1 MPRWGGLPDSPGDV
15 RQWVWFAMSAGT
27 RTTEPMAEYIRVG
40 APANQSEREGIR
52 QLRDQLPD
60 HFIVIGNFELQL
72 PRRKNTLE
80 YDAVV
85 IGEWGVYAVEIKG
98 WGGLIE
104 GNMSKW
110 HLEWGRVENPFIRT
124 ETKAKALRDL
134 LVRNIDEFP
143 DELFCESVV
152 FLPREDVRLDIDD
165 PRNERLV
172 TRGSAWEF
180 FVAQHVEN
188 GPGLLRDDQ
197 LREAIRETIGP
208 RAEPG
213 STAPQVPNY
222 VIDEKIDRADHP
234 YREYIGRHEMLKSRG
249 KVRIKAYT
257 MDPLMPKSERQDKF
271 AQALRDLE
279 ALSCL
284 DGNPYVARA
293 YDMFRDDD
301 DELIIY
307 LVSEW
312 VGPTTLTDFIRAS
325 DYEGEPT
332 PDQRHERLMFAY
344 HLARA
349 VQMVHREGIVHRNI
363 NPEVIYITR
372 DGDSEVDAPLQLA
385 DFDYA
390 RMSHLQSITGG
401 LSAIGT
407 EGYVAPEM
415 WNGET
420 HDRRVDIFSLGIV
433 FYELFAGQGLFD
445 GISEILEYRTVWERK
460 RQHIAHEPV
469 RELVDEMLVGDPDE
483 RLADVGEVVE
493 VLEEMM
499 GDRSTARKRA

>member
-1 MPRWGGLPDSPGDV
+1 
-15 RQWVWFAMSAGT
+15 
-27 RTTEPMAEYIRVG
+27 MAEYLRVG
-40 APANQSEREGIR
+40 APTNQSEREGIR

-60 HFIVIGNFELQL
+60 HYTVIGNFELQL

-80 YDAVV
+80 YDALV
-85 IGEWGVYAVEIKG
+85 IGEWGIYAVEIKG

-134 LVRNIDEFP
+134 LVRNIDQFP
-143 DELFCESVV
+143 DELYCQAVV
-152 FLPREDVRLDIDD
+152 YLPREDVPVDIDD

-172 TRGSAWEF
+172 LQGSVWEF
-180 FVAQHVEN
+180 FVGQNVED
-188 GPGLLRDDQ
+188 GPGLLRDESRRD
-197 LREAIRETIGP
+197 AIRETVVP

-213 STAPQVPNY
+213 STGPKVPNY
-222 VIDEKIDRADHP
+222 VIDEQIERDEHP
-234 YREYIGRHEMLKSRG
+234 YREFIGRHEMLKSRG

-312 VGPTTLTDFIRAS
+312 VGPTTLTDFVRAS
-325 DYEGEPT
+325 DYETEAT
-332 PDQRHERLMFAY
+332 SEERDDRLNCAY

-349 VQMVHREGIVHRNI
+349 VQSVHAEGIVHRNI
-363 NPEVIYITR
+363 NPEVIYTTE
-372 DGDSEVDAPLQLA
+372 DNSEVDVPLQLA

-415 WNGET
+415 WNGEA

-433 FYELFAGQGLFD
+433 YYELFAGQGLFD
-445 GISEILEYRTVWERK
+445 GISEILEYRSVWERK
-460 RQHIAHEPV
+460 RRQIDHEPV
-469 RELVDEMLVGDPDE
+469 RDLIDEMLVGDPDQ
-483 RLADVGEVVE
+483 RLSDVGQVVE
-493 VLEEMM
+493 LLEGIVADRGVLEK
-499 GDRSTARKRA
+499 GA